1 MPTIYKRGR
10 LRADKI
16 AYPDGV
22 GVCMWF
28 PLTTGSTGED
38 EDCGLCW
45 DIAGSDVDD
54 LINLLLDIREAEA
67 EPLED

>member
-16 AYPDGV
+16 AYKDGV
-22 GVCMWF
+22 GICMWF
-28 PLTTGSTGED
+28 PLASADGED

-45 DIAGSDVDD
+45 DIAGSDLDD
-54 LINLLLDIREAEA
+54 LINLMLDVREAEA
-67 EPLED
+67 EPLEE